1 MKIKKIVA
9 IIAASAML
17 ALCLVSCGGAAAD
30 INVNVKIVTND
41 AEHPDLLDTTLTV
54 PGDAKILDIIDEAC
68 RENDIAVTYTED
80 DDAIQMIGIY
90 DSVEGE
96 GGVSYYWTYTVNG
109 REVLGSAADNT
120 LKDGDTLEYKYVESK
135 SRFVIFRAIVDGE
148 VIIEE
153 QVTEG
158 RLINVLE
165 AACDSFELDESGEIV
180 MDIGD
185 YETKIEDGYSYY
197 WTYTV
202 NGKEVKDPDAS
213 QDKITSGTV
222 VEYTY
227 VVEEVEEVEE

>member
-1 MKIKKIVA
+1 MKLKKIVA
-9 IIAASAML
+9 VIAASAML

-41 AEHPDLLDTTLTV
+41 AENPSLLETTLIV
-54 PGDAKILDIIDEAC
+54 HENAKILDIIDEAC
-68 RENDIAVTYTED
+68 RENDIAVTYTDD
-80 DDAIQMIGIY
+80 DDAIQMIGGY
-90 DSVEGE
+90 DSIVGDD
-96 GGVSYYWTYTVNG
+96 GVSHYWTYTVNG

-135 SRFVIFRAIVDGE
+135 SRFVTFRAIVDGE

-158 RLINVLE
+158 RLVNVIE
-165 AACDSFELDESGEIV
+165 AACDSFELSENGKILE
-180 MDIGD
+180 DIGD
-185 YETKIEDGYSYY
+185 YETKTEDGYSYY

-202 NGKEVKDPDAS
+202 NGEKVKDPDAS

-227 VVEEVEEVEE
+227 VVEEIEEVEE